1 MVLGRLRLGWNWSY
15 SKIKIIRNTSN
26 KIMKELILICAYCP
40 DDRRENILNDC
51 INSLQKCRNEYDI
64 LISSHTEIP
73 KYISQ
78 KVDYTFYDKNNDL
91 ITDLKYLNQ
100 PWFSPT
106 NSITILSTYVSKFS
120 PYLAVYRLLIFG
132 LGFAKMFKYK
142 KIHYIEYDTII
153 NDLSEI
159 YDNSKLLDNY
169 DNVVIQKEE
178 KSRESNISWP
188 IHNFMSFKVDK
199 IDEMLTT
206 YDKEKLLEILL
217 KSTSKCNEKITNDII
232 KLNNNTVYI
241 KDYNIVKNKIQ
252 FSLSDD
258 ILEKGHNCWA
268 IPFYNTKEDKIYAL
282 VWNNVDENPIN
293 VNFIINNKKIL
304 SFENIKKFNWS
315 MDIIG
320 DIQEINSI
328 LILVNN
334 EVKINIEFDENNRE
348 LFKQTNYS
356 QYKI

>member
-1 MVLGRLRLGWNWSY
+1 M
-15 SKIKIIRNTSN
+15 
-26 KIMKELILICAYCP
+26 
-40 DDRRENILNDC
+40 
-51 INSLQKCRNEYDI
+51 
-64 LISSHTEIP
+64 
-73 KYISQ
+73 
-78 KVDYTFYDKNNDL
+78 
-91 ITDLKYLNQ
+91 
-100 PWFSPT
+100 
-106 NSITILSTYVSKFS
+106 
-120 PYLAVYRLLIFG
+120 
-132 LGFAKMFKYK
+132 
-142 KIHYIEYDTII
+142 
-153 NDLSEI
+153 
-159 YDNSKLLDNY
+159 
-169 DNVVIQKEE
+169 
-178 KSRESNISWP
+178 
-188 IHNFMSFKVDK
+188 
-199 IDEMLTT
+199 
-206 YDKEKLLEILL
+206 L